1 MWFTATNCSSAR
13 AGIIGIVPGSNL
25 VEFTFSVGGV
35 PLSSSGLVP
44 LTAYPGFSTYGDSGA
59 TAGFAGMDLAYHF
72 SPAAAR
78 VIIPDT
84 GPVAIASQG
93 APSPVDG
100 PVEILADFAV
110 SFAVDA
116 LGTAATTVPI
126 SYPIAFGG
134 IAGTFVSF
142 DAEVDY
148 SSTLAGFLG
157 TSELHFAFAG
167 PGGSPL
173 LTVSGPDLM
182 LPALLPGD
190 TLTLTG
196 FFSLLADGFPGGS
209 TEIEV
214 FGAAVPE
221 PSTGLLAVTACAGLA
236 VLRRFRRRTR
246 R

>member
-1 MWFTATNCSSAR
+1 
-13 AGIIGIVPGSNL
+13 
-25 VEFTFSVGGV
+25 
-35 PLSSSGLVP
+35 
-44 LTAYPGFSTYGDSGA
+44 
-59 TAGFAGMDLAYHF
+59 MDLAYHF

-93 APSPVDG
+93 VPSPVDG

-116 LGTAATTVPI
+116 VGTAATTVPI

-142 DAEVDY
+142 DAEIDY

-196 FFSLLADGFPGGS
+196 FLLTVGRWVPWRFHGNRGVRRGRTRAVDGTIGGHRVRRPGGAAENPPPHPSVISS
-209 TEIEV
+209 T
-214 FGAAVPE
+214 ASDAVPR
-221 PSTGLLAVTACAGLA
+221 TACRTLHCVPIRCAPRAPTANLDHGSLRGKHDETETA
-236 VLRRFRRRTR
+236 VRIARQLSI
-246 R
+246 